1 MHTSG
6 PQRSRTSDTAA
17 LLLDLEDLLIEQLR
31 LIGGAYS
38 QQRLEIEAELS
49 EIRRKLESLG
59 FAPLK

>member
-1 MHTSG
+1 
-6 PQRSRTSDTAA
+6 

-31 LIGGAYS
+31 LLGGGSS

-49 EIRRKLESLG
+49 EIRRRLRSLG